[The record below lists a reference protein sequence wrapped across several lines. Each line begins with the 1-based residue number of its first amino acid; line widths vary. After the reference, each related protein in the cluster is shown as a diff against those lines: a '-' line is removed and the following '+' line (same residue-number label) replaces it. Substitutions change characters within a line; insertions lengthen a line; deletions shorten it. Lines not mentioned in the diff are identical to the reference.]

1 MAKRGRPQAQAQAK
15 VDTNAI
21 MAKILS
27 DVDART
33 LLAAMLGATA
43 AAGGITPPLTMLLKA
58 INNNLDAT
66 SAADVVK
73 MLPVPVVSI
82 PAQLWDIFM
91 PQSTDT
97 SSKSERTQMLGV
109 MASGA
114 MEGMIM
120 MELVKNKELMR
131 QVTDVVG
138 KLGAATITAAGEA
151 VPF

>member
-21 MAKILS
+21 MSKILN

-58 INNNLDAT
+58 INSNLDAT

-91 PQSTDT
+91 PQSTDD
-97 SSKSERTQMLGV
+97 SSKKERTQMLGV

-120 MELVKNKELMR
+120 MELVKNKELMK

-138 KLGAATITAAGEA
+138 KLGAATISAAGEA